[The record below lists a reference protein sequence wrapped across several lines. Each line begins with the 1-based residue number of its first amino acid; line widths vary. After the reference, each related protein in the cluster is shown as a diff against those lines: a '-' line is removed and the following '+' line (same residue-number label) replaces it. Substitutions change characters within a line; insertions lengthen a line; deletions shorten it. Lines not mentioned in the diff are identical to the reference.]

1 MKNGRRYKIISKTKT
16 PFFLIVFLVS
26 VCLILSNQKVY
37 AEQTI
42 INIPSSEV
50 LPAENIILKES
61 NRFNSH
67 FDNGT
72 TTLTPSVIF
81 GVGHGLEFAT
91 GVGTTFNDNHIIR
104 GNFSAKKVFFLGS
117 STRLTIGGSINPYFS
132 ANSTPDSFFYTHL
145 SQRIKKTRTSLTA
158 GAYVHGQKSMP
169 NEGGV
174 LFGIEQVIIPNKLR
188 FAMDWISGDDSYG
201 KMGVGLKY
209 RPIPSLSI
217 TSAVIIPN
225 RETETMGFNVS
236 VSKFISLKDYK
247 TNQKEDIPCQEQK
260 NL

>member
-1 MKNGRRYKIISKTKT
+1 M
-16 PFFLIVFLVS
+16 FS

-50 LPAENIILKES
+50 LPAENIIFKES

-67 FDNGT
+67 LDNGT

-91 GVGTTFNDNHIIR
+91 GVGTTFNDNNIIR

-117 STRLTIGGSINPYFS
+117 STRLTVGGSINPYFS
-132 ANSTPDSFFYTHL
+132 ANSTPDSFLYTHL

-169 NEGGV
+169 NED
-174 LFGIEQVIIPNKLR
+174 FNQEE
-188 FAMDWISGDDSYG
+188 FDSL
-201 KMGVGLKY
+201 LKG
-209 RPIPSLSI
+209 
-217 TSAVIIPN
+217 
-225 RETETMGFNVS
+225 E
-236 VSKFISLKDYK
+236 
-247 TNQKEDIPCQEQK
+247 K
-260 NL
+260 NLIGAKLEEANLQGMDLSGRDFSGADLEKANLQNANLTNTIFKNTDLEKANLKGAKIIGAIFKGAELEFATWV

>member
-1 MKNGRRYKIISKTKT
+1 MNKACIYNFILEAKKT
-16 PFFLIVFLVS
+16 FLIIIFLS
-26 VCLILSNQKVY
+26 FVCLILSHQIVC

-50 LPAENIILKES
+50 LPAQNFILKES

-81 GVGHGLEFAT
+81 GVGRGFEFAT
-91 GVGTTFNDNHIIR
+91 GVGTTINDNNAVK
-104 GNFSAKKVFFLGS
+104 GNFSAKKVFFLGN
-117 STRLTIGGSINPYFS
+117 STRLTIGGNINPYFS
-132 ANSTPDSFFYTHL
+132 TQSTPDSLLYTHL
-145 SQRIKKTRTSLTA
+145 SKRIKKTRTSITA
-158 GAYVHGQKSMP
+158 GAFINGQKSMP
-169 NEGGV
+169 DEGGV
-174 LFGIEQVIIPNKLR
+174 LFGVEQVIVPNKLR
-188 FAMDWISGDDSYG
+188 LAMDWISGDDYYG

-209 RPIPSLSI
+209 RPIPTLSV

-225 RETETMGFNVS
+225 RDEDTIGFNVS
-236 VSKFISLKDYK
+236 LSKFMSLDDFK
-247 TNQKEDIPCQEQK
+247 NNRKENLPCQKQK